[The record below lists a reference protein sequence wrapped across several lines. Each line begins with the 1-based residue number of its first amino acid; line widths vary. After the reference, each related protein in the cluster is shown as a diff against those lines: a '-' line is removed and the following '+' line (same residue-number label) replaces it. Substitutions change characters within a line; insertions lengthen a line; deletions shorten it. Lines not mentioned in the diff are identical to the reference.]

1 MRGFKSFADRTVLD
15 VEPGI
20 TVIVGPNGS
29 GKSNVVDAL
38 AWVLGTHSA
47 KKVRGGSMSD
57 VIFAGSPTRSRANHA
72 RVEIV
77 IDNADGRLT
86 GAGLGTA
93 GSAGD
98 FSEVRIARTIH
109 ADGEAGYEINGHDV
123 RALDVQELLSDTGLG
138 RELHTIV
145 GQGQLDEILNAKPEE
160 RRRYIEEAA
169 GILKH
174 RRRRERAL
182 RKLEQV
188 DGHIE
193 RLRTVLRELRRQLR
207 PLERQAEAAD
217 RYQALQAELRDVR
230 VRLGAFEL
238 ARLTR
243 LADSEGRDDQEA
255 AATQASVEAR
265 LAEARGRESALE
277 AELAKLGPEVEA
289 AQATYYRLTSLAE
302 RVRGTADLVEA
313 KRRHLVEHVDEP
325 LAGRPPADLRAQAE
339 RVDAE
344 AQERATALVA
354 DRERLEAATIDRRA
368 AEQARRQHEQQLQTE
383 RRRRAEA
390 RERVLRWEGEVSAL
404 RGSVASAEAEVGRV
418 AATLESLDG
427 RVTEA
432 EADVTKVQEE
442 IQTLDTREV
451 DLTSTL
457 EAAEAVVAERRA
469 VVDELNSRSQ
479 SLEASRSSQLARA
492 EALRAALA
500 EADGGTAALLDA
512 ELDGV
517 LGPIADHV
525 RVEGESDAAVAAAL
539 GPLGE
544 AVVVTSPEQAKRVV
558 AWLRD
563 EAAGAA
569 VVLAARSNGRS
580 PGPVDAEVAE
590 ELRGGGASS
599 VAEALSPADGSD
611 TARDVVAALERVLA
625 GTHLVPDWPTA
636 VAFHGRHPELTFV
649 TRDGDVAG
657 PHGFRAGGSPQRSSV
672 LTATAAAEAEAKA
685 ASLEAELAE
694 LVTARD
700 AATEGLRTAEAEL
713 ARATERINES
723 DARITGAAERL
734 ARLNKE
740 LNALANQRQVVAG
753 QRQELQEVLARDREA
768 LSELNGR
775 GPEATDETV
784 EDGPDEVAIELD
796 EVVEAARE
804 RELEARVAQ
813 ERTTEQARHLEH
825 QATALRREADE
836 VELALAEAAR
846 RREARRAGIARC
858 GELAIVAR
866 GVLDAL
872 DATVITA
879 ADERDGL
886 QARLEVRRSS
896 LTEVRAEAAEV
907 ASEFAAL
914 RDQRHAADLRRQD
927 VTTRLHNLVARLRT
941 ELSLSAEEVRT
952 EHPEAET
959 YDADELT
966 EREDDL
972 VRKVGLLG
980 RVNPLALEEFKA
992 LEERHAFLSDQLDDL
1007 RRSKG
1012 DLAQVV
1018 VAVDDR
1024 IREVFREAF
1033 DDVAREFQLTF
1044 STVFPG
1050 GHGKLV
1056 LTEPDDLLITGIEV
1070 EARPPGKKVTRLSL
1084 LSGGERS
1091 LTVLAFVF
1099 AIFRARPSPFYVL
1112 DEVDAALDD
1121 VNLQRLLKV
1130 VRSFR
1135 GHAQIIMVTHQ
1146 KRSMEIADVLYGITM
1161 GPDAVTK
1168 AVAERLRDDPKDAQQ
1183 QLEIRAGDEPTE
1195 ALTDDDG
1202 RDALDPADAV
1212 DAADPVDADDLR
1224 DALDP
1229 VDTADA
1235 ADLVDADDVRD
1246 APDPG
1251 DAADVRAVPAA
1262 IVGDATPPG

>member
-1 MRGFKSFADRTVLD
+1 VFLRSLSMRGFKSFADRTVLD

-38 AWVLGTHSA
+38 SWVLGTHSA

-57 VIFAGSPTRSRANHA
+57 VIFAGSPTRTRANLA

-77 IDNADGRLT
+77 IDNSDGQLE

-93 GSAGD
+93 ASAGD
-98 FSEVRIARTIH
+98 FSEVRVARTIH
-109 ADGEAGYEINGHDV
+109 ADGEAGYEINGQDV

-145 GQGQLDEILNAKPEE
+145 SQGQLDEILNAKPEE

-217 RYQALQAELRDVR
+217 RYQTLQAELRDVR
-230 VRLGAFEL
+230 VRLGACEL
-238 ARLTR
+238 ARLTQ
-243 LADSEGRDDQEA
+243 LADSEGRGDQEA
-255 AATQASVEAR
+255 AAVQTAVEAR
-265 LAEARGRESALE
+265 LMETRAREHALE
-277 AELAKLGPEVEA
+277 AELDTLGPRVEA

-325 LAGRPPADLRAQAE
+325 LAGRPPADLRAQAD
-339 RVDAE
+339 RIDAE
-344 AQERATALVA
+344 ARQRATALA
-354 DRERLEAATIDRRA
+354 SDRERLEAATLDRRA
-368 AEQARRQHEQQLQTE
+368 AEQARRAHEQQLQTE

-427 RVTEA
+427 RVAEA
-432 EADVTKVQEE
+432 EADVVSVQEE
-442 IQTLDTREV
+442 IQALDTREV
-451 DLTSTL
+451 ELTGTL
-457 EAAEAVVAERRA
+457 EAAESVMAERRE
-469 VVDELNSRSQ
+469 VVDRLTSRTQ
-479 SLEASRSSQLARA
+479 SLEARRASQLARA

-512 ELDGV
+512 GLDGV

-525 RVEGESDAAVAAAL
+525 RVEGESDGAVAAAL
-539 GPLGE
+539 GPVGE
-544 AVVVTSPEQAKRVV
+544 AVVVTGPEQARRAV

-569 VVLAARSNGRS
+569 VVLAARPDGRS
-580 PGPVDAEVAE
+580 VGPVDDALAD
-590 ELRGGGASS
+590 ELRRDGVTGVGD
-599 VAEALSPADGSD
+599 VLSPADDSD
-611 TARDVVAALERVLA
+611 TAEDVVASLRLVLA
-625 GTHLVPDWPTA
+625 GTHLAPDWSTA
-636 VAFHGRHPELTFV
+636 VRLHEHHPQLTFV
-649 TRDGDVAG
+649 TADGDVAG
-657 PHGFRAGGSPQRSSV
+657 PDGYRAGGSPERSSV
-672 LTATAAAEAEAKA
+672 LTATAAAEAEATATSLATELTEVATSRDDAVA
-685 ASLEAELAE
+685 ALAVAETELA
-694 LVTARD
+694 T
-700 AATEGLRTAEAEL
+700 
-713 ARATERINES
+713 ATERINES

-753 QRQELQEVLARDREA
+753 QRDELHEVLIRDREA
-768 LSELNGR
+768 LSELHGR
-775 GPEATDETV
+775 GPEATDEHV
-784 EDGPDEVAIELD
+784 DDGPDEIAIELD
-796 EVVEAARE
+796 EAVEVARE
-804 RELEARVAQ
+804 RELEARVTQ

-825 QATALRREADE
+825 QATELRREADE
-836 VELALAEAAR
+836 VELALAEARR
-846 RREARRAGIARC
+846 RREARRAGIERC
-858 GELAIVAR
+858 GELAVVAR

-872 DATVITA
+872 DTTLVDAVR
-879 ADERDGL
+879 ERDAL
-886 QARLEVRRSS
+886 QAQLDARRRA
-896 LTEVRAEAAEV
+896 LTETRTAVTEV
-907 ASEFAAL
+907 AAEFAAL

-927 VTTRLHNLVARLRT
+927 VATRLENLVARLRA
-941 ELSLSAEEVRT
+941 ELSMSAEEVRA
-952 EHPEAET
+952 EHPDALT
-959 YDADELT
+959 YDVDALT

-1007 RRSKG
+1007 RRSKN
-1012 DLAQVV
+1012 DLSQVV

-1033 DDVAREFQLTF
+1033 DDVAREFELTF
-1044 STVFPG
+1044 ATVFPG
-1050 GHGKLV
+1050 GHGRLV
-1056 LTEPDDLLITGIEV
+1056 LTEPDELLNTGIEV

-1121 VNLQRLLKV
+1121 VNLQRLLRV

-1146 KRSMEIADVLYGITM
+1146 KRSMEIADMLYGITM

-1168 AVAERLRDDPKDAQQ
+1168 AVTERLREDPRAAHRELETRASDDPTDA
-1183 QLEIRAGDEPTE
+1183 
-1195 ALTDDDG
+1195 
-1202 RDALDPADAV
+1202 AV
-1212 DAADPVDADDLR
+1212 DADAD
-1224 DALDP
+1224 
-1229 VDTADA
+1229 ADA
-1235 ADLVDADDVRD
+1235 DHEVEV
-1246 APDPG
+1246 PG
-1251 DAADVRAVPAA
+1251 ESAIGLPRNATSPA
-1262 IVGDATPPG
+1262 